1 MRPIAKGGVHLS
13 VHGVR
18 RCSYGSIGVW
28 GSTPHTEL
36 STLKIRTTMATL
48 SELCAL
54 PTEWVERE
62 ERKERNKAIG
72 MSKKTAWKL
81 AKREE
86 HDRMMAYRE
95 RELRRM
101 QRKGVHE
108 LSLSASRRNVAQ
120 ETMPEPMRKETRA
133 EIFFAGKGVRQP
145 KKAKNRASSEAMGT
159 IGRRIVVKRFA
170 NSRMTCV
177 CKSRIY

>member
-1 MRPIAKGGVHLS
+1 MRPIAKGGGAS
-13 VHGVR
+13 IRAWCAPSGAMGFDSPHGA
-18 RCSYGSIGVW
+18 INF
-28 GSTPHTEL
+28 
-36 STLKIRTTMATL
+36 KIRTTMATL

-62 ERKERNKAIG
+62 ERKEHNKAIG
-72 MSKKTAWKL
+72 VEKKLAWKL

-86 HDRMMAYRE
+86 RDRKMAYRE

-101 QRKGVHE
+101 QRNGVHE
-108 LSLSASRRNVAQ
+108 LSLTASRRNVAR

-159 IGRRIVVKRFA
+159 IGCRIVVKRFA

>member
-18 RCSYGSIGVW
+18 LRVLW

-48 SELCAL
+48 SELCATM

-62 ERKERNKAIG
+62 ERNERNKAIG
-72 MSKKTAWKL
+72 MEKKMAWKL

-95 RELRRM
+95 HKRKREERN
-101 QRKGVHE
+101 GVHE
-108 LSLSASRRNVAQ
+108 LSLTASRRKVTQ
-120 ETMPEPMRKETRA
+120 ETMPESMRKETRA
-133 EIFFAGKGVRQP
+133 EIFFAGKGVRSP

-159 IGRRIVVKRFA
+159 IGCRIVVKRFA

>member
-1 MRPIAKGGVHLS
+1 MHPVAKGGVHLS

-18 RCSYGSIGVW
+18 LRVLW

-48 SELCAL
+48 SELCATM

-72 MSKKTAWKL
+72 VEKKLAWKL

-86 HDRMMAYRE
+86 HDRMAAYRE

-108 LSLSASRRNVAQ
+108 LSLTASRRNVAR

-133 EIFFAGKGVRQP
+133 DIFFAGKGVRST
-145 KKAKNRASSEAMGT
+145 KRVKNTASSEAMGT
-159 IGRRIVVKRFA
+159 IGCRIVVKRFA

>member
-1 MRPIAKGGVHLS
+1 
-13 VHGVR
+13 
-18 RCSYGSIGVW
+18 
-28 GSTPHTEL
+28 
-36 STLKIRTTMATL
+36 MATL

-62 ERKERNKAIG
+62 ERKERNKAICLE
-72 MSKKTAWKL
+72 KKLAWKL

-95 RELRRM
+95 RKREERN
-101 QRKGVHE
+101 GVHD
-108 LSLSASRRNVAQ
+108 LSLAESRRKVAQ

-133 EIFFAGKGVRQP
+133 DIFFAGKGVRSP
-145 KKAKNRASSEAMGT
+145 KKAKNTASSEAMGT

>member
-1 MRPIAKGGVHLS
+1 MGFDSP
-13 VHGVR
+13 HGA
-18 RCSYGSIGVW
+18 IN
-28 GSTPHTEL
+28 
-36 STLKIRTTMATL
+36 LKIRTTMATL
-48 SELCAL
+48 SELCATM
-54 PTEWVERE
+54 PTEWVERD

-72 MSKKTAWKL
+72 MSKKMAWKL

-101 QRKGVHE
+101 KRNGVHE
-108 LSLSASRRNVAQ
+108 LSFDGSRRKVAQ

>member
-1 MRPIAKGGVHLS
+1 M
-13 VHGVR
+13 
-18 RCSYGSIGVW
+18 
-28 GSTPHTEL
+28 
-36 STLKIRTTMATL
+36 
-48 SELCAL
+48 

-72 MSKKTAWKL
+72 LEKKLAWKL

-86 HDRMMAYRE
+86 HDRMTAYRE

-108 LSLSASRRNVAQ
+108 LSLAASRRKVAR
-120 ETMPEPMRKETRA
+120 ETIPEPMRKETRA
-133 EIFFAGKGVRQP
+133 DIFFAGQGVRSP
-145 KKAKNRASSEAMGT
+145 KKAKNRASSETMGT
-159 IGRRIVVKRFA
+159 IGSRIVVKRFA

-177 CKSRIY
+177 CKSRIH

>member
-18 RCSYGSIGVW
+18 LRVLW

-54 PTEWVERE
+54 PTEWAERE
-62 ERKERNKAIG
+62 ERKEHNKAIG
-72 MSKKTAWKL
+72 VEKKMAWKL
-81 AKREE
+81 VKREE
-86 HDRMMAYRE
+86 HDRMKAYRE

-101 QRKGVHE
+101 QRTGVYE
-108 LSLSASRRNVAQ
+108 LSLTASRRKVAQ

-133 EIFFAGKGVRQP
+133 EIFFAGKGVRSP
-145 KKAKNRASSEAMGT
+145 KKAKNRASSEEMGT
-159 IGRRIVVKRFA
+159 IGNRIVVKRFA

>member
-1 MRPIAKGGVHLS
+1 MRPVAKGGVHLS

-18 RCSYGSIGVW
+18 LRVLW

-36 STLKIRTTMATL
+36 STLKIRTTVATL

-72 MSKKTAWKL
+72 VEKKLAWKL

-86 HDRMMAYRE
+86 HDRMAAYRE

-108 LSLSASRRNVAQ
+108 LSLTASRRNVAR

-133 EIFFAGKGVRQP
+133 DIFFAGKGVRQP